1 MPQKLTSEGEFSDFI
16 RSHPICAVYF
26 SGPDC
31 AVCEA
36 LKPKLFEMLQH
47 RFPKLV
53 VGEVDCATTT
63 QLAAQQIVF
72 TIPTLIVYFDGKEG
86 IRKSRSFSLSEL
98 AMELQRP
105 YSMLSTEE

>member
-1 MPQKLTSEGEFSDFI
+1 MSQKLVSEGEFSDFT

-47 RFPKLV
+47 RFPKLAL
-53 VGEVDCATTT
+53 GEVDCATTP

-72 TIPTLIVYFDGKEG
+72 TIPTPLAYFDGKEG
-86 IRKSRSFSLSEL
+86 IRKSRSISLPEL
-98 AMELQRP
+98 AAELQRP
-105 YSMLSTEE
+105 YSILSAE